1 MLSLYDVYATVHDK
15 CTCKYFKSFS
25 IQGSHC
31 TGKTGKIVK
40 SNSRQGKHREYE
52 NFGKTQGKHREFEN
66 FGKTQGKHREFEN
79 FTMIL
84 KSNSHLHSHAA
95 GRDCCKGRWRPKYNY
110 RLCYYVHPP
119 GGWIYYFCFFRRPM
133 SDVRCPMS
141 GVRRPMSGVTHG
153 FRSFKGKVLELLSPN
168 LVCRLIG
175 SVACLG
181 LLLAVVP
188 LLLTE

>member
-1 MLSLYDVYATVHDK
+1 MSCLFGGYKFASVLRCV
-15 CTCKYFKSFS
+15 
-25 IQGSHC
+25 GL
-31 TGKTGKIVK
+31 VK
-40 SNSRQGKHREYE
+40 SMIEAKWWMKKIKHLSVDIYSIYISLMMMINIRLVLHACVSDGGKFPIFLSY
-52 NFGKTQGKHREFEN
+52 
-66 FGKTQGKHREFEN
+66 
-79 FTMIL
+79 
-84 KSNSHLHSHAA
+84 SS
-95 GRDCCKGRWRPKYNY
+95 
-110 RLCYYVHPP
+110 YYVHPP
-119 GGWIYYFCFFRRPM
+119 GGWIYYFCFFRR
-133 SDVRCPMS
+133 PMS

>member
-1 MLSLYDVYATVHDK
+1 MDITHDNVCSSMLSCFY
-15 CTCKYFKSFS
+15 
-25 IQGSHC
+25 
-31 TGKTGKIVK
+31 
-40 SNSRQGKHREYE
+40 
-52 NFGKTQGKHREFEN
+52 
-66 FGKTQGKHREFEN
+66 
-79 FTMIL
+79 
-84 KSNSHLHSHAA
+84 SHLLST
-95 GRDCCKGRWRPKYNY
+95 GRPISSFN
-110 RLCYYVHPP
+110 YVHPP

-133 SDVRCPMS
+133 SDVRCPLSDVRCPMS

>member
-1 MLSLYDVYATVHDK
+1 MTSTIM
-15 CTCKYFKSFS
+15 KSFAT
-25 IQGSHC
+25 H
-31 TGKTGKIVK
+31 
-40 SNSRQGKHREYE
+40 KHPQVV
-52 NFGKTQGKHREFEN
+52 GVCIIMSTP
-66 FGKTQGKHREFEN
+66 
-79 FTMIL
+79 L
-84 KSNSHLHSHAA
+84 
-95 GRDCCKGRWRPKYNY
+95 
-110 RLCYYVHPP
+110 
-119 GGWIYYFCFFRRPM
+119 GGGYIIFAFFAVRCPM
-133 SDVRCPMS
+133 SDVRCPAS

>member
-1 MLSLYDVYATVHDK
+1 MYEGHRHSPKCLFGHFFRILPCYLEMLSVT
-15 CTCKYFKSFS
+15 S
-25 IQGSHC
+25 
-31 TGKTGKIVK
+31 
-40 SNSRQGKHREYE
+40 
-52 NFGKTQGKHREFEN
+52 
-66 FGKTQGKHREFEN
+66 
-79 FTMIL
+79 L
-84 KSNSHLHSHAA
+84 KL
-95 GRDCCKGRWRPKYNY
+95 
-110 RLCYYVHPP
+110 YYVHPP

-133 SDVRCPMS
+133 SDVRRPAS

>member
-1 MLSLYDVYATVHDK
+1 MLEVRYSI
-15 CTCKYFKSFS
+15 YFLQHLPRFGGVVEVEVDS
-25 IQGSHC
+25 
-31 TGKTGKIVK
+31 
-40 SNSRQGKHREYE
+40 SN
-52 NFGKTQGKHREFEN
+52 
-66 FGKTQGKHREFEN
+66 
-79 FTMIL
+79 
-84 KSNSHLHSHAA
+84 
-95 GRDCCKGRWRPKYNY
+95 
-110 RLCYYVHPP
+110 YVHPP

-133 SDVRCPMS
+133 SDVRRPAS

>member
-1 MLSLYDVYATVHDK
+1 MPNTVSGLEHSELLSSYTEVG
-15 CTCKYFKSFS
+15 
-25 IQGSHC
+25 I
-31 TGKTGKIVK
+31 
-40 SNSRQGKHREYE
+40 
-52 NFGKTQGKHREFEN
+52 
-66 FGKTQGKHREFEN
+66 
-79 FTMIL
+79 
-84 KSNSHLHSHAA
+84 
-95 GRDCCKGRWRPKYNY
+95 
-110 RLCYYVHPP
+110 YVHPP

-133 SDVRCPMS
+133 SDVRRPAS

>member
-1 MLSLYDVYATVHDK
+1 MENHHDYK
-15 CTCKYFKSFS
+15 NSKPLK
-25 IQGSHC
+25 
-31 TGKTGKIVK
+31 GK
-40 SNSRQGKHREYE
+40 EMY
-52 NFGKTQGKHREFEN
+52 
-66 FGKTQGKHREFEN
+66 
-79 FTMIL
+79 
-84 KSNSHLHSHAA
+84 
-95 GRDCCKGRWRPKYNY
+95 
-110 RLCYYVHPP
+110 YYVHPP
-119 GGWIYYFCFFRRPM
+119 GGWIYYFCFFRR
-133 SDVRCPMS
+133 PMS